1 MLSAVKSRV
10 ARIPV
15 RKMGFDFSQVP
26 KRWFFDSIVTSHTA
40 NALNMVFPAGERFFV
55 RSVRH
60 YMKQIEDPALRKRVR
75 GFAGQEASHGHEHEQ
90 AFLLLEDQGL
100 EIRPWLEW
108 YEHIAF
114 EIIEKRAPPVL
125 RLSITAALEHL
136 TATMAERGLGTDL
149 LDNAHPVMRDLLRW
163 HAAEEI
169 EHKSVAFDVLQIV
182 DDRYSVRVA
191 GLFLGIAGLVF
202 FWQSGTRMLLSQEGI
217 SRKQIRAERK
227 AARARGQG
235 HSGLLLGALL
245 KYLEP
250 GFHPDKVDNDHLAAE
265 YLESIGRLAS

>member
-1 MLSAVKSRV
+1 MLSAVKSV

-26 KRWFFDSIVTSHTA
+26 KRWFFDSLVSSHTA

-60 YMKQIEDPALRKRVR
+60 FMDRIEDPGLRKRVR

-90 AFLLLEDQGL
+90 AFLLLEDQGM
-100 EIRPWLEW
+100 EIREWLAW
-108 YEHIAF
+108 YERIAY
-114 EIIEKRAPPVL
+114 EVVEPRTPPVM

-136 TATMAERGLGTDL
+136 TATMAQRGLSTEL
-149 LDNAHPVMRDLLRW
+149 LDHAHPVMRDLLRW

-169 EHKSVAFDVLQIV
+169 EHKSVAFDVLQLV
-182 DDRYSVRVA
+182 DDRYAIRA
-191 GLFLGIAGLVF
+191 AGLVIGIVGLIF
-202 FWQSGTRMLLSQEGI
+202 FWQSGTRMLLSQEDL

-245 KYLEP
+245 EYLKP
-250 GFHPDKVDNDHLAAE
+250 GFHPDQVDNDDLARD